1 MKIQIV
7 ICDFSYIV
15 LFTVRYICIIDISTV
30 QYKVKLIFAGTHRSN
45 KTASHN
51 QGNPDTKHFKFL
63 KSSQKKKTM
72 IIPITV
78 LLWGAHSS
86 CMSTTV
92 LKSVLSNAAFS
103 VHFLPS

>member
-30 QYKVKLIFAGTHRSN
+30 QYKVKLIFVGTHRSN

-51 QGNPDTKHFKFL
+51 QGNPDTKHLKFFK
-63 KSSQKKKTM
+63 STHKKKIL
-72 IIPITV
+72 IIHISV
-78 LLWGAHSS
+78 YLG
-86 CMSTTV
+86 STYDSY
-92 LKSVLSNAAFS
+92 KKCS
-103 VHFLPS
+103 